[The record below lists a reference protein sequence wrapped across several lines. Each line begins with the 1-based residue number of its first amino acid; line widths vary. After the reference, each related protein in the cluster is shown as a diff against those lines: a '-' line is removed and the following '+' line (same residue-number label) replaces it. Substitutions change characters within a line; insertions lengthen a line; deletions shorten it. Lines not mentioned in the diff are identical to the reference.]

1 MKLKSSEAAFSMVEV
16 VVSSLV
22 LATSAVAVFAVV
34 AGSKAPQYETD
45 RKLLAVSRARAL
57 SDQLRMNVAQN
68 LWNSTQWAPGTHAL
82 AADANYPGISAR
94 YTVTNIPAT
103 GAKQVTLNVSW

>member
-34 AGSKAPQYETD
+34 AGSKAPQYQTD
-45 RKLLAVSRARAL
+45 RKLIGVSRARAV

-68 LWNSTQWAPGTHAL
+68 LWSSAQWTPGTHVL
-82 AADANYPGISAR
+82 AADAAYPGVAAR
-94 YTVTNIPAT
+94 YTVTDLPG